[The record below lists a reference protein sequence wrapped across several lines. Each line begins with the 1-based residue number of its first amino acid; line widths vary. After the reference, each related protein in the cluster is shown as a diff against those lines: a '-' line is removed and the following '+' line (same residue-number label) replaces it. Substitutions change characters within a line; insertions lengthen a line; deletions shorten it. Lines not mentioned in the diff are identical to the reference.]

1 MKLSDAI
8 ERGATALRTTGPSCS
23 PVFIAPGQ
31 MMLNDVLTAAQL
43 GLLGHVPEQDEHCA
57 FYYENPWGAVFKTN
71 LEYWMRLVEVHNYR
85 WCDVISKLRG
95 HGM

>member
-31 MMLNDVLTAAQL
+31 MMLNDVLTAAQF
-43 GLLGHVPEQDEHCA
+43 GLLGYVPEQAEHLA
-57 FYYENPWGAVFKTN
+57 FYYDNPWGAVHCTD
-71 LEYWMRLVEVHNYR
+71 LMYWMRLTEAHYLTWAEV
-85 WCDVISKLRG
+85 IKKLRT
-95 HGM
+95 HGQ